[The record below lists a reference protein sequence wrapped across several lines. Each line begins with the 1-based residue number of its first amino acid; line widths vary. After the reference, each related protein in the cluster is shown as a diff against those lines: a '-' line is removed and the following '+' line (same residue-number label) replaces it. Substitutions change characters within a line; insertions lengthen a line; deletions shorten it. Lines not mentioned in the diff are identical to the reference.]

1 MNMQERSQK
10 YKGKY
15 KPQNPKKYM
24 GDSDNIIYRSMWERR
39 CMKYFDNNPGILQWA
54 SEEIAIPYYDTL
66 SKKVRRYFPDFYIK
80 YKNVHGQ
87 VVEKV
92 IEVKPAKQ
100 CAPPTTKKRTRK
112 HIYES
117 LEYAKNLAKWK
128 AAEEFCSDRKW
139 EFQVMT
145 EKELGI

>member
-1 MNMQERSQK
+1 MTYKGKYIPQNPQK
-10 YKGKY
+10 YKGD
-15 KPQNPKKYM
+15 P
-24 GDSDNIIYRSMWERR
+24 SRVVYRSLWERKFMVYCDR
-39 CMKYFDNNPGILQWA
+39 KESILQWA
-54 SEEIAIPYYDTL
+54 SEEFHIPYFDPTTR
-66 SKKVRRYFPDFYIK
+66 KVRRYFPDFYIK

-87 VVEKV
+87 IVEKV

-100 CAPPTTKKRTRK
+100 CAPPTTKRRTKK

-128 AAEEFCSDRKW
+128 AAEEFCADRKW